1 LLNVEY
7 RIAHLQDRLPQLKK
21 ASETFKSHERRD
33 DEGKLLSLQ
42 VRFNGLEFSKLKD
55 ANEYLRTVTLD
66 STTQLTVNGLDIPL
80 AVSDAL
86 IKDEL
91 GTITDITAVRYNLAG
106 EWFDVPRPEAHMGL
120 PSAQSLLTSVLRRGS
135 DLPSKI
141 LETEATIQGNEAT
154 LVRLHTALDYESP
167 YEAKLKE
174 YEQRLAEIDKELLG
188 KTEEVE
194 ELVDAET
201 EELSSSKTLSVD
213 QEITDNNE
221 IIHPETIEDNSPAQ
235 VAVVD
240 APGEAPDAPA
250 KQAPRFR
257 RRQSVDRGR

>member
-1 LLNVEY
+1 
-7 RIAHLQDRLPQLKK
+7 
-21 ASETFKSHERRD
+21 
-33 DEGKLLSLQ
+33 
-42 VRFNGLEFSKLKD
+42 
-55 ANEYLRTVTLD
+55 VTLD

-120 PSAQSLLTSVLRRGS
+120 PSAQSLLTSVLRRGG

-141 LETEATIQGNEAT
+141 LETEATIQGNAAT
-154 LVRLHTALDYESP
+154 LARLHTALDYESP

-174 YEQRLAEIDKELLG
+174 YEQGLAVIDKELLG

-221 IIHPETIEDNSPAQ
+221 IVRAEIVEDKSPAQ
-235 VAVVD
+235 VAVDD
-240 APGEAPDAPA
+240 APGEACEVPA
-250 KQAPRFR
+250 KQAPRFK
-257 RRQSVDRGR
+257 RRQTAELER

>member
-1 LLNVEY
+1 
-7 RIAHLQDRLPQLKK
+7 
-21 ASETFKSHERRD
+21 
-33 DEGKLLSLQ
+33 
-42 VRFNGLEFSKLKD
+42 
-55 ANEYLRTVTLD
+55 
-66 STTQLTVNGLDIPL
+66 
-80 AVSDAL
+80 
-86 IKDEL
+86 
-91 GTITDITAVRYNLAG
+91 
-106 EWFDVPRPEAHMGL
+106 MGL

>member
-1 LLNVEY
+1 
-7 RIAHLQDRLPQLKK
+7 
-21 ASETFKSHERRD
+21 
-33 DEGKLLSLQ
+33 
-42 VRFNGLEFSKLKD
+42 
-55 ANEYLRTVTLD
+55 
-66 STTQLTVNGLDIPL
+66 
-80 AVSDAL
+80 
-86 IKDEL
+86 
-91 GTITDITAVRYNLAG
+91 
-106 EWFDVPRPEAHMGL
+106 MGL
-120 PSAQSLLTSVLRRGS
+120 PSAQSLLTSVLRRGG

-201 EELSSSKTLSVD
+201 EELSSSKTLLVD

-221 IIHPETIEDNSPAQ
+221 IVRAEIVEDKSPAQ
-235 VAVVD
+235 VAVDD
-240 APGEAPDAPA
+240 APGEACDVPA
-250 KQAPRFR
+250 KQAPRFK
-257 RRQSVDRGR
+257 RRQTAELER